1 MFFFPRPHTHIH
13 THTPTHKRGVCTG
26 NPNFPYAR
34 GVKELSE
41 QRTLGSTQS
50 ERAKQTSREVTRQP
64 AKSLGYSTY
73 LPSALVQD
81 GPWTLS
87 QNTLSSEM
95 ERTDDT
101 AEKPVEE
108 GVLRDAEEG
117 KFESR
122 VSKRER
128 GQRIKADDEIEG
140 SADKHIEERLRR
152 GWTREQGMEMRL
164 QGAGTRGTARV

>member
-1 MFFFPRPHTHIH
+1 MQGGIKDR
-13 THTPTHKRGVCTG
+13 
-26 NPNFPYAR
+26 
-34 GVKELSE
+34 SE

-50 ERAKQTSREVTRQP
+50 ERVKRPSREVTRQP
-64 AKSLGYSTY
+64 ARSLGYSTY

-101 AEKPVEE
+101 AEKPVEKEISRDTE
-108 GVLRDAEEG
+108 GNE
-117 KFESR
+117 FESR

-128 GQRIKADDEIEG
+128 GKRIKADDEIEG
-140 SADKHIEERLRR
+140 SADKHIEERLI
-152 GWTREQGMEMRL
+152 
-164 QGAGTRGTARV
+164 